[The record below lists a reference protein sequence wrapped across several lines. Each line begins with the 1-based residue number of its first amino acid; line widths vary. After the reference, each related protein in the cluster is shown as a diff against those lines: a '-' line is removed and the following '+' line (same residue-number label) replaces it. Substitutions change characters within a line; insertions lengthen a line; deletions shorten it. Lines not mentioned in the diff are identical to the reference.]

1 MHIYSLFIQQR
12 SQISLTAISVCQVID
27 FFITQSL
34 RVVNESQIR
43 FFLLLVGY
51 RCLSV
56 LLTDVFLGASREYW
70 CSGFSKT
77 VLRIILEIKW
87 GGSKPCY
94 GVILEVLSHLFAVVV
109 NDKFNKNIYDYI
121 NMFCLCLLGF
131 FQFSSVCFN
140 I

>member
-1 MHIYSLFIQQR
+1 MHIVFSFHTLEKPNKSYRNFCLSSHR
-12 SQISLTAISVCQVID
+12 
-27 FFITQSL
+27 FFITQSS

-56 LLTDVFLGASREYW
+56 LLTDVFLGASRENW
-70 CSGFSKT
+70 CFDFSKT

-87 GGSKPCY
+87 GGSKPSY
-94 GVILEVLSHLFAVVV
+94 GVILEVVSHLFAVVV

-131 FQFSSVCFN
+131 FLV
-140 I
+140 